1 MEYQQIII
9 LSNNTPIKQL
19 HFGEKIGLKLMTMQ
33 VENIKLIGK
42 LNLKLQYQSQVHV
55 ILVISTYLPV
65 ELTFTWEVNND
76 AANSADERNNG
87 IILKTVHHL
96 STA

>member
-9 LSNNTPIKQL
+9 LSNNILIKQL
-19 HFGEKIGLKLMTMQ
+19 HFGQKIGLKLMTMQ

-42 LNLKLQYQSQVHV
+42 LNLKLQYQSQVYV
-55 ILVISTYLPV
+55 ILVIRTYLPA

-76 AANSADERNNG
+76 AGNDDERNNG
-87 IILKTVHHL
+87 IILKTVHYL
-96 STA
+96 LTA

>member
-42 LNLKLQYQSQVHV
+42 LNLKLQYQSQVYV

-65 ELTFTWEVNND
+65 ELTFT
-76 AANSADERNNG
+76 
-87 IILKTVHHL
+87 
-96 STA
+96 

>member
-42 LNLKLQYQSQVHV
+42 LNLKLQYQSLCDSSDKY
-55 ILVISTYLPV
+55 ILASGTNIYLR
-65 ELTFTWEVNND
+65 
-76 AANSADERNNG
+76 S
-87 IILKTVHHL
+87 K
-96 STA
+96 

>member
-42 LNLKLQYQSQVHV
+42 LNLKLQYQSQVYV

-87 IILKTVHHL
+87 ITLKTLHHL